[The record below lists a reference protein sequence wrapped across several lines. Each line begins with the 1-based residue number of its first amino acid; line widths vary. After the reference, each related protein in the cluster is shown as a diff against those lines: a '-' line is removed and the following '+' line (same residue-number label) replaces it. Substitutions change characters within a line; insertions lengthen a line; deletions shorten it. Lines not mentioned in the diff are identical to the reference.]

1 MNQSLIRGSLIGF
14 LCICL
19 SSLLSA
25 QEKTLIANHQTTPQ
39 KQILRIEGADI
50 AEFTDSLREIA
61 IEIDHPVFG
70 FLNHLPFYIIPGQ
83 QIEITDHKIGGSKDN
98 SGLYSIYRLWSG
110 LIDSLQSGKWNPSA
124 GYAIVTDH
132 KRQCQEIIR
141 HLTHPEIKK
150 MAISLLQ
157 IQQMEASRLYYL
169 YTKDSSCYLKNI
181 RKSLRDFDIN
191 NPMLD
196 KYAET
201 YITTIL
207 TNLQILLA
215 DTRQID
221 RDDPTSFFRYLMKA
235 TRSRSLLSAGV
246 LEAYARTLSLNGP
259 TLQLLAIKDE
269 ILDFA
274 RKGHFN
280 YNRIEAELD
289 KNLRLAEGK
298 TAPDFSFPDQ
308 NNQIRSLR
316 EFRGKVVVVDIWATR
331 CGGCV
336 YGLPYFARIR
346 EEMKS
351 NPDIEFITLSFDR
364 EEKIGKSKQTL
375 KEAGLE
381 EAINLFDLSHSES
394 FRNNYNITFIPRC
407 LLIDKQ
413 GCIVNAFTPSIHSED
428 FGLWLEKALRR

>member
-14 LCICL
+14 LCIYF

-25 QEKTLIANHQTTPQ
+25 QEKTLIVNHQTTPQ
-39 KQILRIEGADI
+39 KQILRIEGVDV
-50 AEFTDSLREIA
+50 AEFTDSLREITF
-61 IEIDHPVFG
+61 EIDHPVFG
-70 FLNHLPFYIIPGQ
+70 FLNHLPLYIIPGQ
-83 QIEITDHKIGGSKDN
+83 QIEITDHKIGGLKDN
-98 SGLYSIYRLWSG
+98 SGLFAIYRLWNG
-110 LIDSLQSGKWNPSA
+110 LIDSLQNGKWNPSV
-124 GYAIVTDH
+124 GYAIVTEH
-132 KRQCQEIIR
+132 KRQCREIIR
-141 HLTHPEIKK
+141 HLTHPEIKE
-150 MAISLLQ
+150 MAVSLVQ

-169 YTKDSSCYLKNI
+169 YTKDSSHYLKNI

-191 NPMLD
+191 NPIPD
-196 KYAET
+196 KYAGP
-201 YITTIL
+201 YSSMIL

-235 TRSRSLLSAGV
+235 TRSRSLLTAGV
-246 LEAYARTLSLNGP
+246 LEEYARVLSLYGP
-259 TLQLLAIKDE
+259 TSQLLAIKDD

-274 RKGHFN
+274 RKGHFDDSRLN
-280 YNRIEAELD
+280 AALD
-289 KNLRLAEGK
+289 KNLRLAEGNP
-298 TAPDFSFPDQ
+298 APDFSFPDQ

-316 EFRGKVVVVDIWATR
+316 EFRGKVVVVDIWATW

-336 YGLPYFARIR
+336 YGLPDFARIR

-351 NPDIEFITLSFDR
+351 DPDIEFITLSFDR
-364 EEKIGKSKQTL
+364 EEQLGKSKQTL

-381 EAINLFDLSHSES
+381 EAINLFDLSHNES
-394 FRNNYNITFIPRC
+394 FRNDYNITFIPRC

-413 GCIVNAFTPSIHSED
+413 GRIVNAFTPNTHSKN